1 MKPELSVLIRLQGI
15 DLEIR
20 KLQAEKEKLP
30 ERFDALN
37 ETIQEKGRE
46 IEELKDR
53 LADLRTRKTEV
64 EDELELELERL
75 KKSQQKLTA
84 VKTNREFQALSK
96 EIEEIKRAN
105 KAREDEILQLEE
117 QIDELKKE
125 AKKLKNEI
133 DGFEKEAAAEKK
145 HIDTGEKDYD
155 TKIEALTKER
165 NEVEKDVKPD
175 LLDRYRF
182 LADKRAGIVV
192 AAVDQGVCSAC
203 NMNIPPQMF
212 NELLREER
220 ILYCPSCQRIIYAL
234 KTES

>member
-20 KLQAEKEKLP
+20 KLKAEREKLP

-37 ETIQEKGRE
+37 ETIQQKNKE
-46 IEELKDR
+46 IEELKDK

-117 QIDELKKE
+117 QIEELKQEVSKRKE
-125 AKKLKNEI
+125 EI
-133 DGFEKEAAAEKK
+133 DGLEKEAAAEKK
-145 HIDTGEKDYD
+145 HIEAGEKEYNA
-155 TKIEALTKER
+155 KIQTLTKER
-165 NEVEKDVKPD
+165 NKVEKEVKPD
-175 LLDRYRF
+175 LLARYRF

-234 KTES
+234 KTET

>member
-20 KLQAEKEKLP
+20 KLKAEKSKLP
-30 ERFDALN
+30 ERFDVLN
-37 ETIQEKGRE
+37 ETIQQKNKE
-46 IEELKDR
+46 IEELKDK

-117 QIDELKKE
+117 QIEELKQEVSKRKE
-125 AKKLKNEI
+125 EI
-133 DGFEKEAAAEKK
+133 DGLEKEAAAEKK
-145 HIDTGEKDYD
+145 HIEAGEKEYD
-155 TKIEALTKER
+155 AKIQTLTKER
-165 NEVEKDVKPD
+165 DQVEKEVKPD
-175 LLDRYRF
+175 LLSRYRF
-182 LADKRAGIVV
+182 LADKRAGVVV

-234 KTES
+234 KTET

>member
-1 MKPELSVLIRLQGI
+1 MKPELSILIRLQGI

-20 KLQAEKEKLP
+20 KLKAEKKKLP
-30 ERFDALN
+30 ERYDALK
-37 ETIQEKGRE
+37 ETIQQKNRE
-46 IEELKDR
+46 IEELKDK

-96 EIEEIKRAN
+96 EIEEIKKAN
-105 KAREDEILQLEE
+105 KTREDEILQLEE
-117 QIDELKKE
+117 QIEELKQEVEKRKKE
-125 AKKLKNEI
+125 IE
-133 DGFEKEAAAEKK
+133 GFEKEAGAEKK
-145 HIDTGEKDYD
+145 RITTKEKEYD
-155 TKIEALTKER
+155 SKIGALTQER
-165 NEVEKDVKPD
+165 DQVEKDVKPD
-175 LLDRYRF
+175 LLAKYKF
-182 LADKRAGIVV
+182 LSDKRAGIVV

-234 KTES
+234 KTNG